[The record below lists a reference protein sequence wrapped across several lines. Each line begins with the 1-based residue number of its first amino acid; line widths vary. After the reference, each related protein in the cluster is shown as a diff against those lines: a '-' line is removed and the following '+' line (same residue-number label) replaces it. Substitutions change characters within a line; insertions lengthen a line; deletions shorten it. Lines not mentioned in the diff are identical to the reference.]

1 MALTR
6 LRWSL
11 SPWISRRLADRP
23 EQKKKSKAST
33 VRVGE
38 LDPISSLS
46 NLFFVD
52 GFSTFFWGVKLKSTN
67 PTKPPCLEPTLGSR
81 VGGLHPQH
89 LNHWKGARHS
99 YRLYTVCMV
108 DTNISMHWYTLIPA
122 KFFRIVYIMQC
133 NAMQNESL
141 WKMFCKF

>member
-23 EQKKKSKAST
+23 EQKKKAKLQQWGLVSWTQSHHSPT
-33 VRVGE
+33 F
-38 LDPISSLS
+38 
-46 NLFFVD
+46 FFVD
-52 GFSTFFWGVKLKSTN
+52 GFSTFFGGVKLKSTN

-99 YRLYTVCMV
+99 YRLYTVCVV